1 MTFSSF
7 SGSPIPGIR
16 VTKDEASVTAF
27 QCDQMLKYKAAQKFP
42 KRFATAIFTW
52 RMMYLKIAQ
61 KVTKYLGYCCKKMEK
76 SPNLVTLVTAFLRS
90 FVLAPICFVRLSKNL
105 QSCHQIWNHFWKI
118 CCTTYLSLSLS
129 LSLSTKKPPSRPIIS
144 HLQKCQYLGE
154 FESRYVVLAWSRFE
168 SQNPE
173 SDTNGHFLFNGFF

>member
-52 RMMYLKIAQ
+52 RMVYLKIAQ

-129 LSLSTKKPPSRPIIS
+129 LSLSIS
-144 HLQKCQYLGE
+144 LSLQRSHPADQLSAIYK
-154 FESRYVVLAWSRFE
+154 SVSI
-168 SQNPE
+168 
-173 SDTNGHFLFNGFF
+173 